1 MVVRCHALVPE
12 LLDREFLLSLAAS
25 KDEKAMRASLT
36 QTPYGPYV
44 EPLPQDARAMD
55 YERAFYELFFH
66 RLERIIRVA
75 SDEMAPFLKAYFP
88 LRYEVMNLKRVLR
101 GKYTD
106 ASEEEIRSLLLPL
119 PPQFIESY
127 DPLIEAKG
135 VEEAVMALEGT
146 IYKPLIDQLEAF
158 RELEAFW
165 ILELALSK
173 VCFDAACDAIE
184 EAPKRVSG
192 FLRGFI
198 SLDRSVE
205 NILLLESIRMALH
218 GRQIPAE
225 YVEGL
230 IGYTPLCPRRI
241 GDELLRGRSL
251 GEIVD
256 SLKPP
261 LPGILLP
268 AVEGDYAL
276 VRTNLKRHLL
286 EMAEDESRKR
296 RFDVSYVLWFLLRCE
311 AEVLD
316 LTRIAWGLDQGLR
329 PERFRRYLILTPGS

>member
-1 MVVRCHALVPE
+1 
-12 LLDREFLLSLAAS
+12 
-25 KDEKAMRASLT
+25 MRAALSK
-36 QTPYGPYV
+36 TPYGSYV
-44 EPLPQDARAMD
+44 DPLPPDARAVD
-55 YERAFYELFFH
+55 YEKAFYELFFH

-75 SDEMAPFLKAYFP
+75 SDDMAPFLRAYFP
-88 LRYEVMNLKRVLR
+88 LRYEAMNLKRVLR
-101 GKYTD
+101 GKYTGE
-106 ASEEEIRSLLLPL
+106 SEEEIRGLLLPL
-119 PPQFIESY
+119 PPQFIEDY

-135 VEEAVMALEGT
+135 VEDAVMALEGT
-146 IYKPLIDQLEAF
+146 IYKPLIDRLEAF
-158 RELEAFW
+158 KELEALW
-165 ILELALSK
+165 ILEFALNK
-173 VCFDAACDAIE
+173 ICFDAACDAIE
-184 EAPKRVSG
+184 EAPGRVRG
-192 FLRGFI
+192 FLRDFI

-241 GDELLRGRSL
+241 GDELLGGRSL

-261 LPGILLP
+261 LPRILLP

-276 VRTNLKRHLL
+276 VRTNLRRYLL

-296 RFDVSYVLWFLLRCE
+296 RFDIPYVLWFLLRCE

-329 PERFRRYLILTPGS
+329 PERYSRYLILTPGS